1 MSILDCYGLNI
12 IHIALDYDLGI
23 YMDKIDGYHR
33 IKVTTQRVSEKGVKL
48 TTPAMDEVEKQLH
61 RLPTLPNWFVE
72 ILPKSA

>member
-1 MSILDCYGLNI
+1 
-12 IHIALDYDLGI
+12 
-23 YMDKIDGYHR
+23 MDKIDGYHR